1 MIYWRSSNYAK
12 GVELIV
18 LSGPGGVGK
27 STVSEYLR
35 KNAKGIWVSVSMTT
49 RAPRDGEIDGIDY
62 YFCSESEFKAKID
75 EGAFLEW
82 AHFAGNYYGTPR
94 SAVAA
99 EISAGRAVLLEIEI
113 SGARAVRAAWD
124 SAYLVFLAPPS
135 FSELERRLL
144 GRGTDTPERAAQ
156 RLEIAHEEMAQSH
169 WFDEVLINS
178 SVEEVA
184 ARLIALA
191 SQPRQIG

>member
-1 MIYWRSSNYAK
+1 M
-12 GVELIV
+12 ELIV

-35 KNAKGIWVSVSMTT
+35 RTSEDIWVSVSATT
-49 RAPRDGEIDGIDY
+49 RAPRDGEREGIDY
-62 YFCSESEFKAKID
+62 FFLNEKQFKDQI
-75 EGAFLEW
+75 ERGEFLEW

-94 SAVAA
+94 SAV
-99 EISAGRAVLLEIEI
+99 EEQIGAGKSVLLEIEI
-113 SGARAVRAAWD
+113 SGARQVREASE

-135 FSELERRLL
+135 IAELERRLL
-144 GRGTDTPERAAQ
+144 GRGTDSPERAAQ
-156 RLEIAHEEMAQSH
+156 RLEIAQEEMAQSH

-184 ARLIALA
+184 ARLITLA
-191 SQPRQIG
+191 SASR